1 MAKKKKK
8 SKGGTDRK
16 GGSKRA
22 RSGGRKSKRRSG
34 KKGTSRSGKSAAAS
48 KRGGKRGKKAGGRAR
63 RGTAGGKHVIKRK
76 VTHHARR
83 HARDAAEAEG
93 LTVGARGLVSS
104 ATPGDK
110 TEIYRGLRARY
121 DEIDE
126 LSRKVEDA
134 KQKQRLRDQRDRIG
148 EQADALLG
156 KIIDEATRE
165 YRAATAALKDAEE
178 RITAALADAGKAS
191 RAIAA
196 VAKLIDAVVSVLA

>member
-8 SKGGTDRK
+8 RSKGGK

-22 RSGGRKSKRRSG
+22 RAGGRKSRRRSR
-34 KKGTSRSGKSAAAS
+34 KKGTSRSGKSAARS
-48 KRGGKRGKKAGGRAR
+48 KRGGKRGEKASGRAR
-63 RGTAGGKHVIKRK
+63 RGAAGEKHVIKRK

-93 LTVGARGLVSS
+93 LTAGARGLVSS

-126 LSRKVEDA
+126 LSRRVEDA
-134 KQKQRLRDQRDRIG
+134 KQKQRLRDQRDQIG
-148 EQADALLG
+148 EQTEALLG

-165 YRAATAALKDAEE
+165 YRAATAALKDAEQE
-178 RITAALADAGKAS
+178 LTAALADAGKAS